1 MEDTQKEKVKNDT
14 LRTIHSMVSVVKQ
27 NKKVSVEYMKIYEKE
42 QMLREIGFEEGQ
54 SKKVIE
60 LVRKKLAK
68 GYSAEEIADMLEE
81 SIEVIRK
88 VIEELKSE
96 K

>member
-1 MEDTQKEKVKNDT
+1 MEDTKKEKVKNDT

-42 QMLREIGFEEGQ
+42 QMLREIGFEEGR
-54 SKKVIE
+54 SDM
-60 LVRKKLAK
+60 LVQLVSTKLEK
-68 GYSAEEIADMLEE
+68 QKTVRIIAEELEQDE
-81 SIEVIRK
+81 GIIQKIIEK
-88 VIEELKSE
+88 LKSE